1 MLHEVAAR
9 RDYRRSTIAK
19 RSREEDPPV
28 QYPATKAQ
36 SPSSVVENMQPT
48 HHRVSSIGSG
58 STDNVPGN
66 DWDMS
71 NFFSPKT
78 VYQQPDQLLNT
89 VNQSTYME
97 PGLYTTVPQQTQA
110 ISGQFLPSTPY
121 SPSQGQEQW
130 NHSDGMADLF
140 SLWADVPM
148 AFRYVN
154 GASVT
159 APF

>member
-9 RDYRRSTIAK
+9 RDYRRSTIPK

-28 QYPATKAQ
+28 QYPATKTQ

-48 HHRVSSIGSG
+48 HHQVSSIGSG
-58 STDNVPGN
+58 STVNVPVN
-66 DWDMS
+66 DWDLS

-89 VNQSTYME
+89 VNQSTYMA
-97 PGLYTTVPQQTQA
+97 GLYTTVPQQTQA

-121 SPSQGQEQW
+121 SPSQGQEQL

-159 APF
+159 ALF